1 MTIDLRR
8 AGRLT
13 AIAILGGA
21 AGGAAAQDP
30 LTVADFLA
38 LAKGREGDLRLNHGP
53 DLDWSIQQLAAK
65 MKPKPK
71 RKPRSPKP

>member
-1 MTIDLRR
+1 MAAERLRLVIPKPR
-8 AGRLT
+8 HWVFQSQHPGN
-13 AIAILGGA
+13 
-21 AGGAAAQDP
+21 DP

-38 LAKGREGDLRLNHGP
+38 LAKGREGDLRQNHGP